1 MHPVAYVVFS
11 SPVVNIHCYGLSSF
25 PQATESTLL
34 EKFKQ
39 QHQDNAFFVQTPV
52 REPAFVIRHFAGK
65 VKYQIKVKE
74 QTLKLNFPF
83 EQTFGV
89 ELQMMCLWWETLR
102 SICVVAAL

>member
-1 MHPVAYVVFS
+1 MWISVHLIANVVFS
-11 SPVVNIHCYGLSSF
+11 SPLVNIQCYVLSSF
-25 PQATESTLL
+25 PQATDSTLL

-83 EQTFGV
+83 AQTFGV
-89 ELQMMCLWWETLR
+89 
-102 SICVVAAL
+102 